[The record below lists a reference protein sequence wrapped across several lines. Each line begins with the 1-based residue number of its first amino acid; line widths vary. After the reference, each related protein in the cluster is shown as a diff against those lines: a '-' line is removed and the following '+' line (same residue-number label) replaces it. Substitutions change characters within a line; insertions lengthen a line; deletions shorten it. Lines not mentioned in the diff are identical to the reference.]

1 MRREIIIIIV
11 IIIII
16 IIIIIA
22 VQDKL
27 TPTNFLLYVKFY

>member
-1 MRREIIIIIV
+1 MRREIIIVIV

>member
-1 MRREIIIIIV
+1 MRREIIIVIV
-11 IIIII
+11 III

>member
-1 MRREIIIIIV
+1 MKREM
-11 IIIII
+11 IIII

-27 TPTNFLLYVKFY
+27 TPTIFLLYVKFY

>member
-1 MRREIIIIIV
+1 MRREIIIVIV
-11 IIIII
+11 IIII

>member
-1 MRREIIIIIV
+1 MKRE
-11 IIIII
+11 IIII

-27 TPTNFLLYVKFY
+27 TPTIFLLYVKFY